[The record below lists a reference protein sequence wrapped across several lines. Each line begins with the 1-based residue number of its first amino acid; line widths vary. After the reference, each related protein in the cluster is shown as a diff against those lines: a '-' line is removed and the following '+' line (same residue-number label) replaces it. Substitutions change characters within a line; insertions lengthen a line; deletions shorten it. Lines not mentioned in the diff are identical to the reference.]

1 MKCPK
6 CNYVSFD
13 NLNNCKKCGFV
24 FKESGTESL
33 TFSEPEG
40 TPREEK
46 PPDVSEAVN
55 SIRESLAEIDA
66 DKPLVTGDVAE
77 DRSDKSGDNVMQFR
91 NDATSIKEE
100 DKFSGANEINWEESI
115 SLESDVLNLDA
126 LDLDDEEE
134 GEGKALKL
142 ADEKPEIP
150 DSMSEQLKEKLEKI
164 GEELKQIEEEPA
176 PGEPVYQSEEPDTG
190 FDPST
195 VKKGGFWI
203 RLLASMIDGI
213 ILNVISLVL
222 GFIGVIAMGLGPDGL
237 SGIEDLESQGL
248 LGLIVPLYIF
258 IIIMN
263 IAYYTYFHGRTGQTL
278 GKMACSLR
286 VVSLDG
292 EPLGYGRAFFR
303 WLLFM
308 VFAVIFLLGGVL
320 NFLWPI
326 WSKHKQAWHD
336 KIVGTYVIKL

>member
-13 NLNNCKKCGFV
+13 NLTSCKKCSFV

-33 TFSEPEG
+33 TFPETKR
-40 TPREEK
+40 TPGEEK
-46 PPDVSEAVN
+46 PSDVLETVN

-66 DKPLVTGDVAE
+66 DKPLVTGDAAE
-77 DRSDKSGDNVMQFR
+77 KRPDKSGDNVIQLR
-91 NDATSIKEE
+91 NDDTSIEEE
-100 DKFSGANEINWEESI
+100 DKFSGASDINWDKSI
-115 SLESDVLNLDA
+115 SLESDELNLDA
-126 LDLDDEEE
+126 VELEDEEE
-134 GEGKALKL
+134 DEGKALKL
-142 ADEKPEIP
+142 EDDKPEIP

-164 GEELKQIEEEPA
+164 GEELKQIEEEPS
-176 PGEPVYQSEEPDTG
+176 PGEPVNQSEELDAG
-190 FDPST
+190 FDPTT

-203 RLLASMIDGI
+203 RLLAYLIDGI
-213 ILNVISLVL
+213 ILNVISFVLV
-222 GFIGVIAMGLGPDGL
+222 FIGVIAMGLGPAGL
-237 SGIEDLESQGL
+237 AGIEDLESQGV

-263 IAYYTYFHGRTGQTL
+263 IAYYTYFHGSTGQTL
-278 GKMACSLR
+278 GKMACSLK
-286 VVSLDG
+286 VVRLNG

-308 VFAVIFLLGGVL
+308 IFVFIFLIGGVL
-320 NFLWPI
+320 NFLWPV

-336 KIVGTYVIKL
+336 KIVGTYVIKI